1 MFHNQSKFLKKKQN
15 NIIATKNIW
24 IWNYQR
30 FVLNNKM
37 TIVYKKNKDWNLF
50 LDSLFIFQRYKE
62 LEKDI
67 E

>member
-1 MFHNQSKFLKKKQN
+1 
-15 NIIATKNIW
+15 
-24 IWNYQR
+24 
-30 FVLNNKM
+30 M